1 MGILP
6 LVDPSPTDFSNISDS
21 INTLLTSFVGQ
32 YWIVV
37 PVALGVGLAIWG
49 VRRLFSLGKSLAS

>member
-1 MGILP
+1 M
-6 LVDPSPTDFSNISDS
+6 TDFTNISAS
-21 INTLLTSFVGQ
+21 INTLLGDFVEQ

-37 PVALGVGLAIWG
+37 PVALGVGLSVWG